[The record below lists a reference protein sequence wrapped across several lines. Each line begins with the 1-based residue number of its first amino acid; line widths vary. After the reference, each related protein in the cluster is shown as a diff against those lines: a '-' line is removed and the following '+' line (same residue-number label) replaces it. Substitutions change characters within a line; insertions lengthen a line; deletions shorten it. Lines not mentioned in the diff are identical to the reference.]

1 MTKVEFEDLSE
12 WAWAIRELPSSIEAI
27 YIDKDL
33 ILAGDKDGN
42 IVCWGSDGEPIWKQ
56 NVGNRV
62 EEFVLTK
69 RSEPKCRKDEF
80 FLIQCIQDMYIYIY
94 IYVEREIRI

>member
-1 MTKVEFEDLSE
+1 MGLGG
-12 WAWAIRELPSSIEAI
+12 ELPSSIEAI

-33 ILAGDKDGN
+33 ILAGDKEGN

-62 EEFVLTK
+62 ENFVLTK
-69 RSEPKCRKDEF
+69 VLKM
-80 FLIQCIQDMYIYIY
+80 QIYS
-94 IYVEREIRI
+94 